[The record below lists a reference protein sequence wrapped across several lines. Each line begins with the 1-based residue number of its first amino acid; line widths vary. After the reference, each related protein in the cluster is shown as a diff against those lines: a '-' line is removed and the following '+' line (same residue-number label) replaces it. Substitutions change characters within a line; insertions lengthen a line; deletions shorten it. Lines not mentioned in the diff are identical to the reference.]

1 MKKFII
7 EEIYNNTTV
16 EFFLKENIGYS
27 SRNLRNSDIYLNGKK
42 VKLKRKIKFNDKLIV
57 SEQRKGT
64 NILPIKMNLNIIYE
78 NSDLLILNKPPHLI
92 VHPTKKKVEK
102 TLANGIV
109 NYFLET
115 SGISSVPRFFNRLD
129 MDTTGII
136 VIVKNA
142 FMQSFL
148 QNKVEVEK
156 YYMAV
161 VHGIVN
167 KKEFYINK
175 SIGRL
180 EDNIKRTEL
189 PLENGGQIAK
199 TKVTLLKNFQDKNV
213 SLLKIQIFTGR
224 THQIRV
230 HLSLEGFP
238 IVGDSLY
245 GNENQPINRQL
256 LHAFKLSI
264 KELNSDKKQTFYA
277 RLPQDIKEF
286 LNIN

>member
-1 MKKFII
+1 
-7 EEIYNNTTV
+7 
-16 EFFLKENIGYS
+16 
-27 SRNLRNSDIYLNGKK
+27 
-42 VKLKRKIKFNDKLIV
+42 
-57 SEQRKGT
+57 
-64 NILPIKMNLNIIYE
+64 MNLSIIYE
-78 NSDLLILNKPPHLI
+78 NSDLLILNKPPNLI
-92 VHPTKKKVEK
+92 VHPTKKRVEK

-109 NYFLET
+109 NYFIET

-129 MDTTGII
+129 MDTTGVI
-136 VIVKNA
+136 VIAKNA
-142 FMQSFL
+142 FTQSFL
-148 QNKVEVEK
+148 QSKVEVEK
-156 YYMAV
+156 YYIAV

-167 KKEFYINK
+167 KKEFFINK
-175 SIGRL
+175 PIGRL
-180 EDNIKRTEL
+180 GDNIKRTEL
-189 PLENGGQIAK
+189 SLENGGQIAK
-199 TKVTLLKNFQDKNV
+199 TKVSLLKNFQDKNV

-245 GNENQPINRQL
+245 GNENQPVNRQL

-277 RLPQDIKEF
+277 RLPKDIKEF